1 MNKWCGKIGFVEQ
14 VETSQSVW
22 TEVCKDRKYRGDILK
37 RSFKWND
44 GSKVND
50 DVSLNIQIS
59 VLADS
64 FLMENLGAM
73 RYVCYGGSKWK
84 ITDISPD
91 WPRITLTLGSLYN
104 E

>member
-1 MNKWCGKIGFVEQ
+1 MNKWCGNIGFVEQ

-22 TEVCKDRKYRGDILK
+22 TEKCTERKYRGDIIK

-44 GSKVND
+44 GEKVND
-50 DVSLNIQIS
+50 DISMNIQLS

-64 FLMENLGAM
+64 FLMSHLGAM
-73 RYVCYGGSKWK
+73 RYVCFRCSKWK
-84 ITDISPD
+84 ISDISPD
-91 WPRITLTLGSLYN
+91 WPRITLTLGSIYN